1 MELRSYELG
10 ITSYE
15 LGVLNFELFRTNET
29 Q

>member
-1 MELRSYELG
+1 MELMSYELG
-10 ITSYE
+10 ITNYE